1 MVFSLKQRSPL
12 YTTSPGFTS
21 YKILKFLDVFDIKG
35 GGSQKSAHAFYI
47 FQQLQTKFGSQEV
60 DPCGWIPSL
69 TSGGFGVLE
78 FQVGFNLLVEI
89 PGMEN
94 KSLSTTWAEAA
105 RAASK
110 PHKAITFHMVS
121 SLMAENIYYGW
132 NRLMSC

>member
-1 MVFSLKQRSPL
+1 M
-12 YTTSPGFTS
+12 
-21 YKILKFLDVFDIKG
+21 
-35 GGSQKSAHAFYI
+35 
-47 FQQLQTKFGSQEV
+47 FQQFQTKLSSQED
-60 DPCGWIPSL
+60 DPCCWIPSL

-121 SLMAENIYYGW
+121 SLRAGTDRTPANIQTDHVKPSQKPKHLILYYRSDLPTAKL
-132 NRLMSC
+132 NPRHKASIRIIYFH